1 MFSRLTSHQAGVLA
15 VVFAAIVWSTGG
27 LFIKLLPFEPF
38 TILFY
43 RSVCAA
49 LLFGVIFRRKVLRL
63 NGTTLLVSV
72 LYAFLMITFVV
83 STKLT
88 TAANAIFLQYTAPI
102 YVLLLEPLLFRIPLE
117 RINIWTIV
125 VCIIGMALFFLGDLE
140 MGNMTGNW
148 IALIS
153 GVLLAAMMLAQ
164 RRNAPERHESAIFWG
179 NLITIGITLPT
190 YIASATPS
198 AEQWGMLLFLGFIQI
213 GVGYLLFTYG
223 LKRVL
228 AIEGSLLAMLEPI
241 LNPVWVFIGYGEMP
255 SRFAMLGGVIIILML
270 TVRTVVVERERLKKL
285 KMASS

>member
-1 MFSRLTSHQAGVLA
+1 MLSRLSSHQAGVSA
-15 VVFAAIVWSTGG
+15 VVLAAIVWSTGG
-27 LFIKLLPFEPF
+27 LFIKWLPFEPF

-49 LLFGVIFRRKVLRL
+49 LLFGALFRRKVFQL
-63 NGTTLLVSV
+63 NGTTLLVSI

-102 YVLLLEPLLFRIPLE
+102 YVLLLEPVLFRIPLE

-125 VCIIGMALFFLGDLE
+125 GCIIGMALFFVGDLE
-140 MGNMTGNW
+140 VGNMTGNW
-148 IALIS
+148 IALVS

-179 NLITIGITLPT
+179 NMITIGITFPSYL
-190 YIASATPS
+190 ASAAPTAP
-198 AEQWGMLLFLGFIQI
+198 QWGMLLFLGFIQI

-223 LKRVL
+223 LKRVF

-241 LNPVWVFIGYGEMP
+241 LNPVWVFIGYGEIP
-255 SRFAMLGGVIIILML
+255 SRFAIIGGIIIILML
-270 TVRTVVVERERLKKL
+270 TVRTVLVERERLKKW
-285 KMASS
+285 KMANT